1 MSGVNGNVIMSGYEN
16 NLVLTMAEL
25 KRVEVIQRVFREEV
39 TMAEA
44 AMVLGFSERHIWR
57 KIPRWG
63 YTKLHHAPLQAGPV
77 ISPNAIKRRFN

>member
-44 AMVLGFSERHIWR
+44 AMVLGVSERHIWR
-57 KIPRWG
+57 KLPRWG
-63 YTKLHHAPLQAGPV
+63 
-77 ISPNAIKRRFN
+77 